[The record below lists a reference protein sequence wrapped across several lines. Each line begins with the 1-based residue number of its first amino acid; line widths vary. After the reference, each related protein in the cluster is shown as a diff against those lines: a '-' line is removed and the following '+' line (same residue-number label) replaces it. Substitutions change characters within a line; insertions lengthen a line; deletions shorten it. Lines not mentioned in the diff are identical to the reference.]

1 MAVPF
6 ELHLAARYLRVH
18 RGRTFLSVITLI
30 SIAGVA
36 VGTAALVIALALM
49 SGFELDMRER
59 ILRGSAHLQILDAG
73 RSSFTD
79 AGEIVERARTIP
91 GVAGVAPVLYSPAM
105 IMNDAGGTPAYAELQ
120 GIDPA
125 LQAQVI
131 DFGPENRGDPL
142 GALTRTTGS
151 GRAGIVLGADLAA
164 DLAVETGDLVRV
176 LVPKVRLT
184 PFTPIPRSLVL
195 EVVGTFRTG
204 AYPQDAQRAY
214 LSLEVSRRLLEA
226 PATASWIELRL
237 SDPRRMAAMK
247 GAIGKAMGERFVVL
261 DLIEQNKELLKA
273 FNTEKLFLFL
283 AIALIVVVAAL
294 NIVSTLVLMVNDKVR
309 EIGTLTAMGAR
320 RWSIAAVFMLQG
332 VVIGGLGAAVGLSLG
347 TGAAW
352 WLDRFEVMKLNPDV
366 YFMAHVPFATRPGD
380 VVIVGVA
387 ALLIAFLATIYPAW
401 KAASLEPVEAIRHE

>member
-18 RGRTFLSVITLI
+18 RGRTFLSVITVI

-49 SGFELDMRER
+49 TGFEQDMRER

-79 AGEIVERARTIP
+79 AGEVVERARTIP

-120 GIDPA
+120 GVDPA
-125 LQAQVI
+125 LQGQVI

-142 GALTRTTGS
+142 GALTQATGS

-176 LVPKVRLT
+176 LVPKIRLT

-214 LSLEVSRRLLEA
+214 LPLDVSRRLLEA
-226 PATASWIELRL
+226 PGTASWIELRL
-237 SDPRRMAAMK
+237 SDPRRLAARK
-247 GAIGKAMGERFVVL
+247 SEIGKAMGNRFVVL
-261 DLIEQNKELLKA
+261 DLIEQNKEILKA

-320 RWSIAAVFMLQG
+320 KRSIAAVFMLQG
-332 VVIGGLGAAVGLSLG
+332 VVIGALGAGVGLTLG

-366 YFMAHVPFATRPGD
+366 YFMAHVPFATRPSD
-380 VVIVGVA
+380 VVIVGVS
-387 ALLIAFLATIYPAW
+387 ALFIAFLATIYPAW

>member
-18 RGRTFLSVITLI
+18 RGRTFLSVITII

-49 SGFELDMRER
+49 SGFEQDMRER
-59 ILRGSAHLQILDAG
+59 ILRGSADLQILDAG

-79 AGEIVERARTIP
+79 TVEIVERVRTIP

-120 GIDPA
+120 GVDPA
-125 LQAQVI
+125 LQGQVI

-142 GALTRTTGS
+142 GALTQATGS

-214 LSLEVSRRLLEA
+214 LPLDVSRRLLEA
-226 PATASWIELRL
+226 PGAASWIELRL
-237 SDPRRMAAMK
+237 SDPRRLAAMK
-247 GAIGKAMGERFVVL
+247 SEIGKAMGNRFVVL
-261 DLIEQNKELLKA
+261 DLIEQNKEILKA

-320 RWSIAAVFMLQG
+320 KRSIAAVFMLQG
-332 VVIGGLGAAVGLSLG
+332 VVIGALGAVVGLTLG

-380 VVIVGVA
+380 VVIVGVS
-387 ALLIAFLATIYPAW
+387 ALFIAFLATIYPAW

>member
-18 RGRTFLSVITLI
+18 RGRTFLSVITVI
-30 SIAGVA
+30 SIAGGG
-36 VGTAALVIALALM
+36 VGTAALVIALALR

-79 AGEIVERARTIP
+79 AGEVVERARTIP

-120 GIDPA
+120 GVDPA
-125 LQAQVI
+125 LQGQVI

-142 GALTRTTGS
+142 GALTPATGS

-214 LSLEVSRRLLEA
+214 LSLDVSRRLLEA
-226 PATASWIELRL
+226 PGTASWIELRL
-237 SDPRRMAAMK
+237 SDPRRLAAMK
-247 GAIGKAMGERFVVL
+247 SEIGKAMGDRFVVL
-261 DLIEQNKELLKA
+261 DLIEQNKEILKA

-320 RWSIAAVFMLQG
+320 KRSIASVFMLQG
-332 VVIGGLGAAVGLSLG
+332 LVIGAVGAAVGLTLG
-347 TGAAW
+347 TGVAW

-366 YFMAHVPFATRPGD
+366 YFMAHVPFATRPSD
-380 VVIVGVA
+380 VVIVGVS
-387 ALLIAFLATIYPAW
+387 ALVIAFLATLYPAW

>member
-6 ELHLAARYLRVH
+6 ELYLAARYLRVH
-18 RGRTFLSVITLI
+18 RGRTFLSVITII

-49 SGFELDMRER
+49 TGFEQDMRER

-73 RSSFTD
+73 KSSFTD
-79 AGEIVERARTIP
+79 AEEVVAKVRTLP
-91 GVAGVAPVLYSPAM
+91 EVAGAAPVLYSPAM
-105 IMNDAGGTPAYAELQ
+105 IMNDVAGSPAYAELQ
-120 GIDPA
+120 GVDPEV
-125 LQAQVI
+125 QGRII
-131 DFGPENRGDPL
+131 DFGPENHGQPL
-142 GALTRTTGS
+142 AALLGKTHS
-151 GRAGIVLGADLAA
+151 GRAGIVLGADLAS
-164 DLAVETGDLVRV
+164 DLAVETGDQVRV

-214 LSLEVSRRLLEA
+214 LALDVARRLLEA
-226 PATASWIELRL
+226 PGTASWVELSL
-237 SDPRRMAAMK
+237 TDPRRLAAMK
-247 GAIGKAMGERFVVL
+247 RNIAHEMGDRFVVL

-283 AIALIVVVAAL
+283 AIALIVVVASL

-320 RWSIAAVFMLQG
+320 PWNIAAVFMLQG
-332 VVIGGLGAAVGLSLG
+332 VVIGALGAAAGLTLG

-366 YFMAHVPFATRPGD
+366 YFVTHVPFQPRPGD
-380 VVIVGVA
+380 IVIVGVA